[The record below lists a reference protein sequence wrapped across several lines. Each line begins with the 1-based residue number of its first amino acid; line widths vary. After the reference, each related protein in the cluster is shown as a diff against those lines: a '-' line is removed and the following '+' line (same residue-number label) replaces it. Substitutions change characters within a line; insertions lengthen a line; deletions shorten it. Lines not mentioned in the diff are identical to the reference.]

1 MRLTI
6 LPVTLVMAYAFA
18 VPIYRYVDGI
28 LAITASLTRVLHSA
42 ELHPRGQK
50 GEIFEKVEGAA
61 LKAISLGAKLYPLTK
76 QELQKHRHHAPR
88 PRDALTAPIDRYVD
102 GILAITASLTRVL
115 HSAEL
120 HARGRGEVFVKVEG
134 AALKAVS
141 LGAKLYPLTKLEIQK
156 YRNHTAREDRL
167 ASPIDRYVD
176 ETLAITASLTR
187 VLHSAELHPRGKKG
201 EAFKKVEGASLKAI
215 SLGATLYPLTKHE
228 IQKHHNHTAR
238 EDLVPRGKLAVL
250 KLLPK
255 LKKAKSSAAKPKK
268 ASLPKPK
275 KQRTPGKGKLT
286 KQKPAAKKEGKWGKI
301 GNITDKVANQFL
313 DISST
318 AADVWR
324 ATTQRRE
331 LVEEVIRRAEELSA
345 RERESLAARTD
356 FSWNDI
362 KEAVEDKVDNINWK
376 KVGHE
381 VAGGAVIVAP
391 FILRDDELDEWE

>member
-1 MRLTI
+1 MRFTI

-18 VPIYRYVDGI
+18 VPIYR
-28 LAITASLTRVLHSA
+28 A

-88 PRDALTAPIDRYVD
+88 PRDALTAPIDR
-102 GILAITASLTRVL
+102 
-115 HSAEL
+115 AEL

-167 ASPIDRYVD
+167 ASPIDR
-176 ETLAITASLTR
+176 
-187 VLHSAELHPRGKKG
+187 AELHPRGKKG

-313 DISST
+313 DLSST